1 MGVGGGQQPAP
12 PGLAATRFLD
22 APPRV
27 SLPPLLEARSRYERV
42 TRGWSDCAAT
52 GDAFLHTVVIAD
64 PDREIELSAEVVPS
78 PSYAI
83 RSIGVRALAGAFD
96 PRVADGLAGLA
107 GTAVVAGLGRRV
119 REATGSGAGA
129 DMVLDAVIEVARLA
143 RQVTCLPRERAERA
157 VADGPAGLWA
167 LDREGWVDLPDSCFT
182 YSDAGGARLG
192 TTSVVAAASPDLY
205 SPRAGQPRVFER
217 SKRASLEREGDRL
230 RLANSMHDNVH
241 GFEIFYEVELASG
254 RIVRADSTISRLPYA
269 GICSEPQGRI
279 QSLLGETLDAGL
291 PKRAQ
296 ALLGGAAGCAQLFDL
311 TTDLLKLV
319 AAPRVH

>member
-1 MGVGGGQQPAP
+1 V
-12 PGLAATRFLD
+12 T
-22 APPRV
+22 
-27 SLPPLLEARSRYERV
+27 LPPLLETRSRYERV
-42 TRGWSDCAAT
+42 TRGRSDCVAT

-83 RSIGVRALAGAFD
+83 RSIGVRACAGSFD

-129 DMVLDAVIEVARLA
+129 DVVLDAVIEVARLA
-143 RQVTCLPRERAERA
+143 RQVACLPRERAERA
-157 VADGPAGLWA
+157 AADGPAGLWA
-167 LDREGWVDLPDSCFT
+167 LDREGWIDLPDSCFT

-192 TTSVVAAASPDLY
+192 AARAAAASPDLY

-217 SKRASLEREGDRL
+217 RKRASLQREGDRL

-241 GFEIFYEVELASG
+241 GFEISYEVALASG
-254 RIVRADSTISRLPYA
+254 RIVQADSTISRLPYP

-279 QSLLGETLDAGL
+279 RSLLGETLDAGL
-291 PKRAQ
+291 SKRAQ

-311 TTDLLKLV
+311 TADLLKLV
-319 AAPRVH
+319 AAPRVF